1 MFRTTPLY
9 DMCIVSRIT
18 SGSKTSK
25 QTKKKSCEFE
35 LCLLLS
41 NRKRDIK
48 GSCYIHE
55 LLYTQTQ
62 SFEVNALVAKVLAT
76 ANITILR
83 RSRIKLDSNLVVV
96 YK

>member
-48 GSCYIHE
+48 VSCYI
-55 LLYTQTQ
+55 QTQ